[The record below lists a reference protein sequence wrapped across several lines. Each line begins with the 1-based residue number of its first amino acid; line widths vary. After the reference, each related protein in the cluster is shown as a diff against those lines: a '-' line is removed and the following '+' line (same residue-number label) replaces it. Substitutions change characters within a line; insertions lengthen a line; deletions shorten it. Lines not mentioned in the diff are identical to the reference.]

1 LTYADHFSLV
11 IEFAE
16 REYPDAL
23 ISLDLNLS
31 EALWVFD
38 DQG

>member
-1 LTYADHFSLV
+1 MT
-11 IEFAE
+11 EFAE
-16 REYPDAL
+16 KEFPDAP